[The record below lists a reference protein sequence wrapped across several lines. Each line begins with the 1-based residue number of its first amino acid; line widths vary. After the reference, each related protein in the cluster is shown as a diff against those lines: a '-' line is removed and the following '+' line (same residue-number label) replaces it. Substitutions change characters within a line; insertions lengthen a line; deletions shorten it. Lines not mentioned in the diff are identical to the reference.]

1 MDIEKPPQ
9 PKGSPKGK
17 GTGPG
22 ASRGTATRQAY
33 WVSLSA
39 RDDAEPFGVSRG
51 AETLL
56 NARGKALASVW
67 AELATLREGVEAD
80 ALAIGKLGLEGIL
93 ILRGAGGKAPELG
106 PILRF
111 FKVISSLRLAQ
122 AGKTASL
129 RNAAGTAVAEGKPKA
144 PAPLWKKGYAEKS
157 LADAASLARAR
168 RALKR
173 MQAR

>member
-9 PKGSPKGK
+9 PKGPPKGK
-17 GTGPG
+17 RNGLG
-22 ASRGTATRQAY
+22 AAKRQAY
-33 WVSLSA
+33 WISLSA
-39 RDDAEPFGVSRG
+39 RDDAEPFGVTRG
-51 AETLL
+51 GETVL

-67 AELATLREGVEAD
+67 AELANLREGVEAD
-80 ALAIGKLGLEGIL
+80 ALAIGKRGLEGIL
-93 ILRGAGGKAPELG
+93 LLQSHGGEAPDLG
-106 PILRF
+106 PLLRF

-129 RNAAGTAVAEGKPKA
+129 RNAAVTEARPKA
-144 PAPLWKKGYAEKS
+144 PSPLWKKGYAEKS
-157 LADAASLARAR
+157 LADAASLAKAR

>member
-51 AETLL
+51 GETLL

-67 AELATLREGVEAD
+67 AEMATLREGVEAD
-80 ALAIGKLGLEGIL
+80 ALVIGKLGLEGIL
-93 ILRGAGGKAPELG
+93 ILRGAGGKSPELG

-129 RNAAGTAVAEGKPKA
+129 RNAAVTEGKPKA

>member
-9 PKGSPKGK
+9 PKGTPKGK
-17 GTGPG
+17 RTGAG
-22 ASRGTATRQAY
+22 SARGTATRQAY

-51 AETLL
+51 GETLL

-80 ALAIGKLGLEGIL
+80 ALVIGKRGLEGIL
-93 ILRGAGGKAPELG
+93 LLQSRPGETPDLG

-129 RNAAGTAVAEGKPKA
+129 RNPAVTEGKPPKA
-144 PAPLWKKGYAEKS
+144 PAPLWKKGYAEKN
-157 LADAASLARAR
+157 LADAASLAKAR

-173 MQAR
+173 TQAR